1 MARTKQTA
9 RIEASKKGGK
19 GISRSLAAATS
30 SKPRRTPA
38 TKVPRLATAKPVI
51 VKDRK
56 KHKWHPG
63 TVALRDIRRYQKSID
78 LVIPKATMRR
88 LTKKFISQ
96 YATDDLRLAAVAGEV
111 VHHAT
116 EAFGIM
122 MMEDAM
128 LNQVNAKKQ
137 TLKPY
142 HMHRSMSSFNRFRS
156 PGSTMYFDVSK
167 TEYPGRAETMKRMV
181 QAKMEISRK
190 LPQVRR
196 RNPPKPKK
204 PVVEVE
210 EPVADDTQPAD
221 EKAQDEEKAQDDEPE
236 VEENKDEDAAA
247 LSEEAQPQEE

>member
-19 GISRSLAAATS
+19 GVSRSLAAATS
-30 SKPRRTPA
+30 SKQPRKSA
-38 TKVPRLATAKPVI
+38 AKVPRATAKVVHANI

-63 TVALRDIRRYQKSID
+63 TVALRDIRRYQKSIN

-88 LTKKFISQ
+88 ITKKFISDH
-96 YATDDLRLAAVAGEV
+96 AANDLRLTAVAGEV

-116 EAFGIM
+116 EAFAIM
-122 MMEDAM
+122 MMEDAV

-137 TLKPY
+137 TLQPA
-142 HMHRSMSSFNRFRS
+142 HLHRSMSSFNRFRS

-181 QAKMEISRK
+181 QAKLEISRK

-196 RNPPKPKK
+196 RNAPKPKK

-210 EPVADDTQPAD
+210 EPAADDTQPA
-221 EKAQDEEKAQDDEPE
+221 EEEKAQDDEP

-247 LSEEAQPQEE
+247 LSEESPPQEE

>member
-19 GISRSLAAATS
+19 GISRSLAAAAS

-38 TKVPRLATAKPVI
+38 TKVPRATANPVI

-63 TVALRDIRRYQKSID
+63 TVALRDIRRFQKSID

-96 YATDDLRLAAVAGEV
+96 YATDDLRLTAVAGEV

-137 TLKPY
+137 TLQPS

-221 EKAQDEEKAQDDEPE
+221 EKAQDDEPA